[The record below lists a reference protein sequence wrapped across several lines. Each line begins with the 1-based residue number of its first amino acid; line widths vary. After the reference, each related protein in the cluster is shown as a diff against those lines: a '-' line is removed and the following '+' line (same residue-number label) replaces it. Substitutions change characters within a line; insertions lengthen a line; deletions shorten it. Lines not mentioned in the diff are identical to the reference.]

1 MGSPITRR
9 GPNNSTRRKALT
21 PMQVVDP
28 GVGWRDS
35 RSCTPPPA
43 AGPLLANVFRR
54 TPMQRKAVPG
64 GLKAGLRTSTERPAG
79 MGWTAAR
86 ASWARSIDA
95 ARAMWRRKARQ
106 RAAPGVCR
114 EWSRLDGRRRARLL
128 GTYDLLPMPLT
139 VRARRPRPRRG
150 AHAVKGPRRSETPSA
165 VPKAALSKLRGG
177 AETSVGHGS
186 FLRKPSAKYRPSV
199 GR

>member
-1 MGSPITRR
+1 VAR
-9 GPNNSTRRKALT
+9 
-21 PMQVVDP
+21 
-28 GVGWRDS
+28 
-35 RSCTPPPA
+35 
-43 AGPLLANVFRR
+43 
-54 TPMQRKAVPG
+54 
-64 GLKAGLRTSTERPAG
+64 LKELH
-79 MGWTAAR
+79 TAAR
-86 ASWARSIDA
+86 RGTAACQCLPPYANAAQSCAGRSQGWAPDVYGA
-95 ARAMWRRKARQ
+95 ARRHGVDGRQGFVGAIDRRRKGHVAPESASAS
-106 RAAPGVCR
+106 RAGVCR